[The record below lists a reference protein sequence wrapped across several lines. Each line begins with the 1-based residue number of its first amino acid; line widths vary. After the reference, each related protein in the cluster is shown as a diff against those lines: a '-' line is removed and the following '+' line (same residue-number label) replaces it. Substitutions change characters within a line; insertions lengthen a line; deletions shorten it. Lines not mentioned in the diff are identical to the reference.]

1 MSSSDRVICGTDFG
15 VYLWSIL
22 ICVNKE
28 TGFGSFS
35 TVMPYPPVEGR
46 SIEFYDTP
54 EGDFS
59 GTIIYVNEAVS
70 FAPCEVMQ
78 QNKGF
83 GMTKEITVKPSII
96 QFQVWVDVKN
106 SSQLG
111 SFGIPEL

>member
-1 MSSSDRVICGTDFG
+1 MSSSDTAINGTQFG
-15 VYLWSIL
+15 QYLWSIL

-28 TGFGSFS
+28 PGYGSFS
-35 TVMPYPPVEGR
+35 TLMPYPPVEGR

-59 GTIIYVNEAVS
+59 GTIINVNEAVS
-70 FAPCEVMQ
+70 FAPCEVIQ
-78 QNKGF
+78 RNQSF
-83 GMTKEITVKPSII
+83 GIGKEIQVKPSII
-96 QFQVWVDVKN
+96 QFQVWVDVEN